1 MKNSKKTRADSKIFG
16 ENRIKKFEV
25 THPTKFSEGE
35 NEEKTKT
42 DRLLMRG
49 QP

>member
-35 NEEKTKT
+35 NERKQRKNKN
-42 DRLLMRG
+42 
-49 QP
+49 